1 MFFLKAFLKEHLK
14 SLFPPAFLYFLLI
27 WTLMNI
33 LQGIFTEITEDEAYY
48 WMYAQYPDWGYFDHP
63 PMISLFIKIGSTLFK
78 GELGVRLITI
88 LAQTTCICLIWWIID
103 EASRETKKIQTF
115 FVITASVVMLQVY
128 GFIATPDSPLLLFTA
143 LFLAAY
149 KLFLEQ
155 KSIWAVG
162 LLVIAMTGLL
172 YSKYH
177 GVLVIFFVLLSNPKI
192 LLSYRFWLAGL
203 ITILL
208 FTPHMIW
215 QFQYDFP
222 SFQFHLVSRA
232 DDFQIKNVLNYIPN
246 QLVSFNP
253 FFLILFLFLF
263 VKNKAADLFER
274 GLYFVSI
281 GFLLFFFL
289 SAFRGHVEPHW
300 TIAASIPM
308 IITIYRKGIHH
319 KASLKY
325 INYVLLPTVGLLMV
339 VRLALAIGLL
349 PAELGFDGKKEYNER
364 LDEIAG
370 DRPVVFES
378 TYQEPSLYT
387 FYSGKKATAINGLS
401 YRKSQFNI
409 WSIEDSFLMKNV
421 VVVTNRW
428 ENKGQ
433 PYAFPNEKTVF
444 LLEVDSFF
452 TTQRV
457 EISTDQELRE
467 LKTGDHISLQA
478 SVYNPYPKGIPFKDP
493 VSPVSFLAYFS
504 QNGKELA
511 AVPMSTAQDLNLL
524 NAGQR
529 IPIDLQFE
537 VPVLPPGKYNFGITL
552 KAGSFPK
559 TFNNDFQTIE
569 VIQ

>member
-1 MFFLKAFLKEHLK
+1 MFFLKAFPKEHLK
-14 SLFPPAFLYFLLI
+14 SLFPPAFLYFLLF
-27 WTLMNI
+27 WTLINI

-63 PMISLFIKIGSTLFK
+63 PMISQFIKIGSTLFE

-88 LAQTTCICLIWWIID
+88 LAQSVCICLIWWIID
-103 EASRETKKIQTF
+103 EVPRETKKIQTF
-115 FVITASVVMLQVY
+115 FVITASVVMFQVY

-149 KLFLEQ
+149 KLFLKQETFWVI
-155 KSIWAVG
+155 S

-192 LLSYRFWLAGL
+192 LLSYRFWIAG
-203 ITILL
+203 IFSILL
-208 FTPHMIW
+208 FTPHLIW
-215 QFQYDFP
+215 QFQHDFP

-232 DDFQIKNVLNYIPN
+232 AEFQIKNVMDYIPT
-246 QLVSFNP
+246 QLASFNP

-263 VKNKAADLFER
+263 IKNKAADRFER

-281 GFLLFFFL
+281 GLLLFFFL

-308 IITIYRKGIHH
+308 IITIYRKGIHQ
-319 KASLKY
+319 KAGLKY
-325 INYVLLPTVGLLMV
+325 IHYVLLPTVGLLMAL
-339 VRLALAIGLL
+339 RLALAIGLL
-349 PAELGFDGKKEYNER
+349 PADLGFDGKKEYNEH
-364 LDEIAG
+364 LEELAG

-378 TYQEPSLYT
+378 TYQAPSLYT
-387 FYSGKKATAINGLS
+387 YYTGKISTAINGLS

-409 WSIEDSFLMKNV
+409 WSIEDAFLMKNV

-428 ENKGQ
+428 ENQGE
-433 PYAFPNEKTVF
+433 PYSFPNEKTVF

-457 EISTDQELRE
+457 EISTDQKLHEF
-467 LKTGDHISLQA
+467 KTGDLISLQA
-478 SVYNPYPKGIPFKDP
+478 SVYNPYSKGIPFKDP

-511 AVPMSTAQDLNLL
+511 AVPMSVAYPLNVLS
-524 NAGQR
+524 AGQR

-559 TFNNDFQTIE
+559 TFNSKFQKIQVIE
-569 VIQ
+569 